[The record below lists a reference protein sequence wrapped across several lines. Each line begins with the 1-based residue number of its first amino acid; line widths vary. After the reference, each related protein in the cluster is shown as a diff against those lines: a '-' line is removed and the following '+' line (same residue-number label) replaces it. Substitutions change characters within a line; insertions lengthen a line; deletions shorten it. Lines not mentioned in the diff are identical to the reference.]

1 MGGLLGDL
9 EMNYSIKAYIKAC
22 NETVSSVAERLRL
35 SRPTFDTYI
44 NLYETGLPIPKER
57 YQKLFEQLF
66 QEEPLPQSVFKERL
80 IMCTSII
87 ERNMDYEK
95 ITYIAKQSDR
105 TSQLFERIHY
115 GVENKILD
123 DDALEF
129 LDLFVSEYS
138 NDYYYNLVQ
147 YFLHEDMHRGMDHII
162 DIRESYS
169 SYYNYLHERWTAE
182 GADNND
188 LGAKSIDKHYMT
200 LGSERKKRDL
210 DERVSQKDVARRKL
224 YDNKNW

>member
-1 MGGLLGDL
+1 MF
-9 EMNYSIKAYIKAC
+9 E
-22 NETVSSVAERLRL
+22 SSYPAGVYRL

-57 YQKLFEQLF
+57 YQRLFEQLF

-80 IMCTSII
+80 ILCTSYI
-87 ERNMDYEK
+87 ERNKDYEK

-123 DDALEF
+123 DAALEF

-147 YFLHEDMHRGMDHII
+147 FFLHEDLHKGMEHII
-162 DIRESYS
+162 EVRESYS
-169 SYYNYLHERWTAE
+169 SFYSHLLERWTAE
-182 GADNND
+182 GVNKSGVSDKSFDSRYMIPD
-188 LGAKSIDKHYMT
+188 LG
-200 LGSERKKRDL
+200 RKKRDL
-210 DERVSQKDVARRKL
+210 NERASHKDETRRKL